1 MKRYLGL
8 LVLSLAACSTQTPQP
23 TITHRSPSLPQPSK
37 TVVKIKQQPEDY
49 VVWIATADHRQSVQA
64 YKQFLKQKGLA
75 DLVPDH
81 ELLRSAR
88 DWQKC
93 GVEPY
98 AVPPREI
105 WSNIVP
111 TLNILKALVDEG
123 VINDFEVTSVYRALA
138 LNRCAGG
145 ADASRHVFNAALDF
159 RIGPEQP
166 SDLDQFNIQQTKT
179 KLCQFWATKGQ
190 ALNMGLGVYASGQ
203 IHIDSQG
210 FRAWGQTITIEPQ
223 FVRDY
228 KSNFSNT
235 K

>member
-111 TLNILKALVDEG
+111 TLNILKALVDDG

-210 FRAWGQTITIEPQ
+210 FRAWGPDHHYRISICQGL
-223 FVRDY
+223 
-228 KSNFSNT
+228 
-235 K
+235 

>member
-8 LVLSLAACSTQTPQP
+8 ILLTLTACSTQTPKP
-23 TITHRSPSLPQPSK
+23 TTPLHTQTPLPQPTK
-37 TVVKIKQQPEDY
+37 PVVKIKSQPEAY
-49 VVWIATADHRQSVQA
+49 IAWLASADHRQAVQA

-75 DLVPDH
+75 NLVPDH

-111 TLNILKALVDEG
+111 TLSILKALVDDG
-123 VINDFEVTSVYRALA
+123 VINDFEVTSAYRALS

-179 KLCQFWATKGQ
+179 KLCQFWETKGQ

-210 FRAWGQTITIEPQ
+210 FRSWGPDHHYRTSICQ
-223 FVRDY
+223 
-228 KSNFSNT
+228 
-235 K
+235 

>member
-8 LVLSLAACSTQTPQP
+8 ILLSLTACSTQPPKSTTPPHTQTLPQP
-23 TITHRSPSLPQPSK
+23 TK
-37 TVVKIKQQPEDY
+37 KVVRIKQQPEDY
-49 VVWIATADHRQSVQA
+49 VAWLATAGHGQSVQA

-75 DLVPDH
+75 DLIPDH

-105 WSNIVP
+105 WPNIVP
-111 TLNILKALVDEG
+111 TLSILKALVDDG
-123 VINDFEVTSVYRALA
+123 VINDFEVTSVYRALS

-166 SDLDQFNIQQTKT
+166 SDLDQFNIQQSKT

-190 ALNMGLGVYASGQ
+190 ILNMGLGVYASGQ

-210 FRAWGQTITIEPQ
+210 FRAWGP
-223 FVRDY
+223 DHHY
-228 KSNFSNT
+228 KTSICQGF
-235 K
+235 

>member
-1 MKRYLGL
+1 M
-8 LVLSLAACSTQTPQP
+8 A
-23 TITHRSPSLPQPSK
+23 
-37 TVVKIKQQPEDY
+37 
-49 VVWIATADHRQSVQA
+49 
-64 YKQFLKQKGLA
+64 
-75 DLVPDH
+75 
-81 ELLRSAR
+81 
-88 DWQKC
+88 KC

-111 TLNILKALVDEG
+111 TLSILKALVEDG
-123 VINDFEVTSVYRALA
+123 VINDFEVTSVYRALS

-190 ALNMGLGVYASGQ
+190 AFNMGLGVYASGQ

-228 KSNFSNT
+228 KSNFSKT

>member
-8 LVLSLAACSTQTPQP
+8 LLLSLTACSTQTPKP
-23 TITHRSPSLPQPSK
+23 TIPLQPQSKLPQPSK
-37 TVVKIKQQPEDY
+37 IVGKIKPQPEDY
-49 VVWIATADHRQSVQA
+49 IAWLATGEHRQSVQA
-64 YKQFLKQKGLA
+64 YKQFLQKNGLA
-75 DLVPDH
+75 TLIPDH

-111 TLNILKALVDEG
+111 TLSILKALVNDG
-123 VINDFEVTSVYRALA
+123 VINDFEVTSVYRALN

-166 SDLDQFNIQQTKT
+166 SDLDQFNIQQSKT
-179 KLCQFWATKGQ
+179 KICQFWVTKGQ

-210 FRAWGQTITIEPQ
+210 FRSWGPDHHYRTSICQ
-223 FVRDY
+223 
-228 KSNFSNT
+228 
-235 K
+235 